1 MTNLSV
7 AASNGTRTAEKIK
20 PKDRDGVIQALRAG
34 VVPRSGIQLV
44 QVGRAGEV
52 NQVVQDVKRIADGG
66 SAVRFIIGD
75 YGAGKTFF
83 LNLTRSIAM
92 QSKLVVAH
100 ADLSPDRRLHA
111 SGGQARSLYAELMRN
126 MATRT
131 KQDGGAL
138 ASVVE
143 RFIMETQASAKAS
156 GRKIGDV
163 IQEKLLP
170 IQELVSGYDFAT
182 VIEYYWRAFEEGS
195 ESGKAAA
202 LRWLRGEYTLKTEA
216 REALGVRSIIDDAS
230 VYDYLK
236 VMSRFV
242 TLAGYSGFL
251 VMLDECV
258 NLFKLVSA
266 QSRNA
271 NYEQILRIVN
281 DVLQGSAESLGVY
294 FGGTPEFLMD
304 SRRGLYSYEA
314 LRSRLAENSFA
325 RNGLVDLSGP
335 VIRLQS
341 LTPEDLYILLGK
353 LRHVFAYGDQDRYLV
368 PDEVFNAFMTHCNQR
383 IGEAYFRTPR
393 NTIKSFLDLLAILEQ
408 NPQAQWQGLVDQAE
422 IAPDAPSAGG
432 NIIDDDNKDAP
443 GAAGSST
450 TSSTQTPP
458 DDDLADFRL

>member
-83 LNLTRSIAM
+83 LNLARSIAM

-143 RFIMETQASAKAS
+143 RFIMEAQASARVS
-156 GRKIGDV
+156 DRKIGDV
-163 IQEKLLP
+163 IQERLLP

-182 VIEYYWRAFEEGS
+182 VIVCYWQAFEEGS
-195 ESGKAAA
+195 EGGKAAA

-242 TLAGYSGFL
+242 TLAGYSGFM

-341 LTPEDLYILLGK
+341 LTPEDLYVLLTK
-353 LRHVFAYGDQDRYLV
+353 LRHVFSAGDQNHYLV
-368 PDEVFNAFMTHCNQR
+368 PDETFKAFMTHCNQKV
-383 IGEAYFRTPR
+383 GEAYFRTPR
-393 NTIKSFLDLLAILEQ
+393 NISKAFLDLLAIMEQ
-408 NPQAQWQGLVDQAE
+408 NPQAQWQELVDHTE
-422 IAPDAPSAGG
+422 IEPDVPTAGG
-432 NIIDDDNKDAP
+432 DIVDDDHQGAP
-443 GAAGSST
+443 TAAPAVSTGSVRNS
-450 TSSTQTPP
+450 PGDGLP
-458 DDDLADFRL
+458 EFL